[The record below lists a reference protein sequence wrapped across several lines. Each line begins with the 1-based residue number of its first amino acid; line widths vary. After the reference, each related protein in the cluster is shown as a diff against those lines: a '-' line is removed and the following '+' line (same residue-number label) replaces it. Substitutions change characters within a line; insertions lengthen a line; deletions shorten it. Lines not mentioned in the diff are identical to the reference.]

1 MTEHT
6 ALDSFIVRIY
16 RVDMEDPRKT
26 AGLVEST
33 DESGKQEPFTD
44 MDDPAP
50 ILKRWEMMEEKN
62 KAHRSFS

>member
-26 AGLVEST
+26 AGLAEST
-33 DESGKQEPFTD
+33 DGFGKQEPFTD
-44 MDDPAP
+44 MATLAA
-50 ILKRWEMMEEKN
+50 ILKRWEMTEEKN
-62 KAHRSFS
+62 KAHRPFS